1 MKANKSKQSIKKT
14 QSDSPFVA
22 ALKFFPLILFGVL
35 VIVVKLDLVLAAPIA
50 AFTAALVFL
59 LTRRSNFNAAFN
71 QGLNSVKNVSLIFFI
86 LMFAYGTAECF
97 MATGVGASLI
107 NLALKLGV
115 TARTVAPV
123 SLLVTSLLSVA
134 AGSSWATFAAC
145 APIFLWLTH
154 LVGGN
159 VVLTACAT
167 AGGSCFGDNI
177 GMISDVTV
185 LSCGLQDVKIIDRVK
200 HQAVW
205 SIGCLVLGTA
215 IFFLSGLGLPNVQ
228 GDVTEAIEQIPSAA
242 YEALAEQKPSALI
255 LLSQV
260 RSGVPLYMIV
270 PLLLVI
276 GMSFKGCH
284 TLLCLGAGMVSSL
297 LLGILGHT
305 IDFSVWLSAEAEA
318 PNVLESVKLVLENV
332 VMKGFSDAG
341 GWVVIMMMWVAL
353 FSGIMNAMNAFAPLE
368 RMVVKFSRNVH
379 QLMGWCS
386 VLCLF
391 GNAALADE
399 AAQVTT
405 MSPIVRS
412 IVEKNVECE
421 KESERYSLR
430 LKLATFTSSMG
441 IYGSELIPWHC
452 FPVFFATIATAVYPL
467 REGGFSSIDII
478 SQNYMSFLVV
488 GSMLL
493 LTFTGLDRL
502 IPGFGLPKSARLR
515 RKKETTA

>member
-1 MKANKSKQSIKKT
+1 MKNEKKYDKKRL
-14 QSDSPFVA
+14 QDSPWIA

-35 VIVVKLDLVLAAPIA
+35 VIALKLDLVLAAPIA
-50 AFTAALVFL
+50 AFTAALVYI
-59 LTRRSNFNAAFN
+59 LTRRSNFGAAFN
-71 QGLNSVKNVSLIFFI
+71 QGLNAVKNVALIFFI

-123 SLLVTSLLSVA
+123 SLLVTCLLSVA
-134 AGSSWATFAAC
+134 TGSSWATFAAC

-200 HQAVW
+200 HQAAW
-205 SIGCLVLGTA
+205 SIGCLVIGTVV
-215 IFFLSGLGLPNVQ
+215 FFLSGLSLPNVQ
-228 GDVTEAIEQIPSAA
+228 GDVTQAIEQIPQAA
-242 YEALAEQKPSALI
+242 YEALAAEKPSALI

-260 RSGVPLYMIV
+260 RSGVPLYMIL

-276 GMSFKGCH
+276 GMSFKGLH
-284 TLLCLGAGMVSSL
+284 TLLCLGAGMISSL
-297 LLGILGHT
+297 LLGILGGT
-305 IDFSVWLSAEAEA
+305 IDFSVWLSAEAAA
-318 PNVLESVKLVLENV
+318 PGILEQIKLALENI

-341 GWVVIMMMWVAL
+341 SWVVIMMMWVAL

-368 RMVVKFSRNVH
+368 HMVVRLSKNVH

-405 MSPIVRS
+405 MSPIVRN
-412 IVEKNVECE
+412 IVEKNVECDGE
-421 KESERYSLR
+421 MDSYGLR

-467 REGGFSSIDII
+467 KEGGFSSLDII
-478 SQNYMSFLVV
+478 SRNYMSFLVV
-488 GSMLL
+488 GTMLL

-515 RKKETTA
+515 TKKEKIA

>member
-1 MKANKSKQSIKKT
+1 MKDRKLKRTEDAPWI
-14 QSDSPFVA
+14 A

-35 VIVVKLDLVLAAPIA
+35 VIVVQLDLVLAAPIA
-50 AFTAALVFL
+50 AFTAALVFII
-59 LTRRSNFNAAFN
+59 TKRSNFGAAFH
-71 QGLNSVKNVSLIFFI
+71 QGLNSVKNIALIFFI

-115 TARTVAPV
+115 TARTAAPV
-123 SLLVTSLLSVA
+123 SLLVTCLLSVA
-134 AGSSWATFAAC
+134 TGSSWATFAAC

-177 GMISDVTV
+177 RMISDVTV

-200 HQAVW
+200 HQAAW
-205 SIGCLVLGTA
+205 SVGCLVIGTV
-215 IFFLSGLGLPNVQ
+215 IFFVAGLSLPNVQ
-228 GDVTEAIEQIPSAA
+228 GDVSQAIEQIPPTA
-242 YEALAEQKPSALI
+242 YEALAVEKPSALI

-260 RSGVPLYMIV
+260 KNGVPYYMII
-270 PLLLVI
+270 PLVIVI

-284 TLLCLGAGMVSSL
+284 TLLCLGAGMLSSL
-297 LLGILGHT
+297 ALGLIGGT
-305 IDFSVWLSAEAEA
+305 IDFSVWLEEGAVQPGLPEA
-318 PNVLESVKLVLENV
+318 LVLTLENAV
-332 VMKGFSDAG
+332 LKGFSDAG

-353 FSGIMNAMNAFAPLE
+353 FSGIMNAMDAFAPLE
-368 RMVVKFSRNVH
+368 RMVVKLSRNVH
-379 QLMGWCS
+379 QLMGWCA

-405 MSPIVRS
+405 MSPIVRD
-412 IVEKNVECE
+412 IVEKGVKCDEE
-421 KESERYSLR
+421 MDRYRLR

-467 REGGFSSIDII
+467 KPGGFTTIDII
-478 SQNYMSFLVV
+478 SCNYMSFIVV

-493 LTFTGLDRL
+493 LTFTGLDRFV
-502 IPGFGLPKSARLR
+502 PGFGLPKSASLR
-515 RKKETTA
+515 

>member
-1 MKANKSKQSIKKT
+1 MKQTYSDKKANKAAG
-14 QSDSPFVA
+14 DSTLVA
-22 ALKFFPLILFGVL
+22 ILKFFPLILFGVL
-35 VIVVKLDLVLAAPIA
+35 VIAFGLDLVLAAPIA
-50 AFTAALVFL
+50 AFTAALVFI
-59 LTRRSNFNAAFN
+59 LTRRSNFGAAFN
-71 QGLNSVKNVSLIFFI
+71 QGLSSVKNISLIFFI

-97 MATGVGASLI
+97 MATGVGASVI
-107 NLALKLGV
+107 NLALRMGV

-134 AGSSWATFAAC
+134 TGSSWATFAAC
-145 APIFLWLTH
+145 APIFLWLAH

-159 VVLTACAT
+159 VVLTTCAI

-200 HQAVW
+200 HQAAW
-205 SIGCLVLGTA
+205 SIGCLVIGTV
-215 IFFLSGLGLPNVQ
+215 IFFLAGLQLPNVQ
-228 GDVTEAIEQIPSAA
+228 GDVTQAIEQIPESAYA
-242 YEALAEQKPSALI
+242 ALAAEKPSALI

-260 RSGVPLYMIV
+260 QSGVPIYMII
-270 PLLLVI
+270 PLIIVI

-284 TLLCLGAGMVSSL
+284 TLLCLGAGMISSL
-297 LLGILGHT
+297 LLGLLGQT
-305 IDFSVWLSAEAEA
+305 IDFSVWVEAGRT
-318 PNVLESVKLVLENV
+318 PGLGESIRLVLENI
-332 VMKGFSDAG
+332 VMKGFSESG
-341 GWVVIMMMWVAL
+341 SWVVIMMMWVAL

-368 RMVVKFSRNVH
+368 RLVVRLSRNVH
-379 QLMGWCS
+379 QLMGWCA

-412 IVEKNVECE
+412 IVEKQVECDGE
-421 KESERYSLR
+421 MERYSLR

-467 REGGFSSIDII
+467 KPGGFSSMDII

-502 IPGFGLPKSARLR
+502 IPGFGLPRSARLR
-515 RKKETTA
+515 RGNT